1 MPLMDYTENILE
13 LYNHK
18 LCMICLADFEKHD
31 EIRII
36 KLCKHFFHSECLL
49 MWIRKEESCPLCK
62 KSLQKEDCS
71 AWESQAESCVIN
83 MQIEN
88 LFLSGRDRCK
98 QDGGHI
104 QVGKQARLKT
114 EEVPGHSQKNK
125 ILARL
130 KMASNFT
137 TASTGG
143 GGDQFLP
150 LDKYS
155 PMSWLAKADSEC
167 LSEDGEESEDGSGD
181 FSFDGKKEKV
191 SKVKDP
197 QRPPSMSSSRNLGD
211 LKAAWLTKGKYSKKE
226 SFSDKTPIEGE
237 MCQTNCTPDL
247 FGTGKSMSVNEPSFL
262 SSNKND
268 DSLMPINQSRS
279 SSELSQ
285 PAIKVQNFLEKYKQL
300 AT

>member
-1 MPLMDYTENILE
+1 MDYTENILE

-62 KSLQKEDCS
+62 KSLHKEDCF
-71 AWESQAESCVIN
+71 AWDSHAESCVIN

-88 LFLSGRDRCK
+88 LHLSGRDRCK
-98 QDGGHI
+98 QDGGDI
-104 QVGKQARLKT
+104 EVGEQAQLKT
-114 EEVPGHSQKNK
+114 KEVLGHLQKNE

-137 TASTGG
+137 SVSTGG
-143 GGDQFLP
+143 GGEQFLP
-150 LDKYS
+150 LDKFS
-155 PMSWLAKADSEC
+155 PMRGLAKADSEC
-167 LSEDGEESEDGSGD
+167 LSEDGEESEVGSGD

-197 QRPPSMSSSRNLGD
+197 LGPPSMFSCKNLGD
-211 LKAAWLTKGKYSKKE
+211 MKAAWQSNGRDSIKE
-226 SFSDKTPIEGE
+226 SFSDKTPIEGQI
-237 MCQTNCTPDL
+237 CQTSLTLDL
-247 FGTGKSMSVNEPSFL
+247 FGTGKSIMVNESSFL

-268 DSLMPINQSRS
+268 DSFMAINQSKN

-285 PAIKVQNFLEKYKQL
+285 PAIKVPNFLEKYKQL